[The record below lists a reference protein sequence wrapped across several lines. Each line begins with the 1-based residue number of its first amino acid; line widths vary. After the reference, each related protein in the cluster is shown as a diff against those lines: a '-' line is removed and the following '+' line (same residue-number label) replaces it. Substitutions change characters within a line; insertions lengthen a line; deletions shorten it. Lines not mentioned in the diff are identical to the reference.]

1 MPKAIAFFNRLTNN
15 NISGKVIFE
24 QVGSS
29 LQMKI
34 DLQGFEPN
42 HTFAIHIHEFGDLTD
57 GCTSLGA
64 HFNPKQ
70 QNHGS
75 DLYTSD
81 HHPGDLMNNLTS
93 NHLGSVKLDY
103 ETPELSI
110 LYSSPKCIVGR
121 SVVIHYYPDDLGQKG
136 SFENGTLIPYSSMSL
151 KELQEYSA
159 QRKYPKNKS
168 KQQLID
174 KLEEESLK
182 TGNAGGRMAC
192 AIIGVMKG

>member
-1 MPKAIAFFNRLTNN
+1 MSKAIAFFNPLTNN
-15 NISGKVIFE
+15 NISGKIIFE
-24 QVGSS
+24 QFGAS
-29 LQMKI
+29 LQMSI

-42 HTFAIHIHEFGDLTD
+42 HTFAIHIHEFGDLTN

-93 NHLGSVKLDY
+93 NHIGCVKLNY
-103 ETPELSI
+103 KTPHLSI
-110 LYSSPKCIVGR
+110 LYSSSKCIIGR
-121 SVVIHYYPDDLGQKG
+121 SVVIHFYQDDLGQKG
-136 SFENGTLIPYSSMSL
+136 NFVNGTLIPYSSMSL
-151 KELQEYSA
+151 KELQEYSV

-168 KQQLID
+168 KQQLIA

-192 AIIGVMKG
+192 AIIGMKS